1 MLRGQTGLPAR
12 YGPTGTLFQAFPEFI
27 EPKTL
32 HLQHSACTG
41 SKAVGKGPQTP
52 LHPQTGPRYPL
63 AQQGAAHLHILPL
76 PVKDSTGTTAYLVT
90 ESLQTGIEPCRTVGQ
105 KGRHRRRRLQRKGGD
120 HIHDALVLVV
130 SQSGDNGQRELKSV
144 TSKR

>member
-1 MLRGQTGLPAR
+1 MLKKTGLPAR

-76 PVKDSTGTTAYLVT
+76 PVKDSAGTTAYLVT

-105 KGRHRRRRLQRKGGD
+105 KSRHRRRRLQRKGGD
-120 HIHDALVLVV
+120 ISTTLWSLSCPNPAITG
-130 SQSGDNGQRELKSV
+130 SGNCAIWKLSR
-144 TSKR
+144 